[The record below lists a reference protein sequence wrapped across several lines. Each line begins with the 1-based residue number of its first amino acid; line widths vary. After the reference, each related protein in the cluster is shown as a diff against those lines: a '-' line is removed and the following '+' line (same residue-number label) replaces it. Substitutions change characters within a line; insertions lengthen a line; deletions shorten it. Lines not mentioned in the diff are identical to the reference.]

1 MKTIPGKIVIT
12 DKVYFEPDGL
22 EKPKEEDY
30 WDIDEYNC
38 KRFNYHKYYLD
49 GKAYKA
55 SKQLVEVENVYW
67 WDESEV
73 WTYTS
78 RYYKEFDYKDVINNQ
93 PCKAEIKD
101 NKATII
107 ELIN

>member
-1 MKTIPGKIVIT
+1 MKTGKIVIT

-55 SKQLVEVENVYW
+55 Q
-67 WDESEV
+67 
-73 WTYTS
+73 
-78 RYYKEFDYKDVINNQ
+78 NN
-93 PCKAEIKD
+93 
-101 NKATII
+101 
-107 ELIN
+107 

>member
-1 MKTIPGKIVIT
+1 MKTGKIVIT
-12 DKVYFEPDGL
+12 DKVYFEYYQLYKPD
-22 EKPKEEDY
+22 KVDVIYYHNNSSIAKELKQQLLKDY
-30 WDIDEYNC
+30 KEYE
-38 KRFNYHKYYLD
+38 
-49 GKAYKA
+49 A

-93 PCKAEIKD
+93 ICKAKIE
-101 NKATII
+101 NSKAIII

>member
-1 MKTIPGKIVIT
+1 MKTGHIIIGIDK
-12 DKVYFEPDGL
+12 KVYFEYYKL
-22 EKPKEEDY
+22 EKPSKERCIFGVIVGRLRKIME
-30 WDIDEYNC
+30 EYE
-38 KRFNYHKYYLD
+38 
-49 GKAYKA
+49 A

-93 PCKAEIKD
+93 ICKAKIE
-101 NKATII
+101 NSKAIII

>member
-1 MKTIPGKIVIT
+1 MKSGHIRIT
-12 DKVYFEPDGL
+12 DKVYFEYYEL
-22 EKPKEEDY
+22 ENTKPLPYMNGWVFSKSK
-30 WDIDEYNC
+30 YN
-38 KRFNYHKYYLD
+38 KAL
-49 GKAYKA
+49 KAYEA

-67 WDESEV
+67 WDESKV

-78 RYYKEFDYKDVINNQ
+78 RYYKEFDAKEVINNQ
-93 PCKAEIKD
+93 TCRAEIKD